1 MATKINPP
9 DLSSGNYELYKE
21 KLLAWQMVTDI
32 PVDKQGIVIAL
43 TLPNDDKHKIQEE
56 VFSQIGREKLSQENG
71 LDTLINFL
79 DSKLMKDD
87 LSDSLEKFEEFE
99 DFQRVNGQNITE
111 YIAAFD
117 SRYRKMEK
125 FKIKLPSE
133 ILAFKL
139 LRRANISKEE
149 KMLVLTG
156 MNYANRET
164 LYEEAKQSLKKFK
177 GDITEGSKST
187 AASVKLEPAFLAEN
201 EEALL
206 AAGYYKQGQGKR
218 SVRTGRGG
226 YSRGGGQRG
235 QGQEARRKMNPTG
248 PDGKPLTCRVCG
260 SYRHLMKDCP
270 DSWENIKK
278 VNIVEDEN
286 VVLFTGYNKEEIY
299 QLGVDARNCAILD
312 SACSSTVCGQN
323 WMDSYI
329 NSLNEVDRKKIKQTT
344 GERTFKFGGGTRLK
358 SRAEYCLPAVIAG
371 KEVTIKTDVVGSDIP
386 LLLSRT
392 AMKRAGVKMDLEN
405 DSATIFGKDIALNLT
420 TSGHYCIPI
429 DRTENIAV
437 EEVFSVK
444 LEEMGRQDKVKTLLK
459 LHRQFAHPRPRK
471 LKSLLQDA
479 DIWRDD
485 YQDLLEEIDRKC
497 ELCKR
502 YSKTPARPVVG
513 MPMATQFNEK
523 VAMDLK
529 QWKGRWILHIIDMWS
544 RYTIS
549 VFINRKRPSEVINAL
564 MQNWVGVFGVMGS
577 ILTDNGG
584 EFNADEMREVM
595 SILNVRVLTTAAESP
610 FQNGLCERVH
620 AVTDMML
627 LKLEEENKRTD
638 SQTLLCWANMARN
651 ALQMWNGYSSHQLIF
666 GKNPNLP
673 GIMTDGLPG
682 LEGSTSSEIF
692 AKHLNALHSSRRAY
706 IETEANER
714 IRRALR
720 GKIRA
725 AEDIFEKGDTVYY
738 KREGKERWLGPA
750 TVVFQ
755 EGKVVFVRHGGIFV
769 RVSPNRIERVNEIL
783 ERHESGDAVQTEH
796 KEGVVETNEE
806 ETEEESPVSEVIAAP
821 VPAEDQNYEA
831 PDRNSENQLSVT
843 DQELQTVSSET
854 ATGSVENDR
863 DTDRNTE
870 RSTRVKVNDNIRYK
884 LGDEWVNG
892 TIISRAGKASGKYKN
907 WYNVRNE
914 NNDERSIDLERH
926 EWQKIPE
933 TEINI
938 TETSSNKSLDSSE
951 INIAK
956 ENELEKLAQFETY
969 EEVADCGQKVL
980 STRWVITN
988 KDGKTKARLVVRGF
1002 EERDLEIPRDS
1013 PTVGKGTMRLFIS
1026 IAALENWAVKTT
1038 DIKSAFLQGK
1048 ELERDIYIRPPK
1060 ESQTPQGLIWKLKH
1074 GLYGLKDGARQFYES
1089 VREELMK
1096 LGFTQCRLDPALFYV
1111 HKDNRLR
1118 GIICCHVD
1126 DFLHAGDEL
1135 FEALMEKLRGRFSA
1149 GKVEEKEFR
1158 YIGFKVKQ
1166 YENRVI
1172 LDHSEYIERMKN
1184 ETVDPKRATD
1194 KKEILTTQEQKLYR
1208 QLVGQLNWAVQG
1220 SRPDM
1225 AFEMINMSTKLKQG
1239 TVENLVR
1246 VIKKISRMK
1255 DFHSYMTFPRL
1266 NKAAELKIVVFTDAS
1281 LGNINEG
1288 TGSTGAYIVWLMDN
1302 TGQCCPIAW
1311 NAHKIKRVVRSTLAA
1326 ETLGLEEGLEASY
1339 YYREML
1345 ASILGVKPRTVMI
1358 EAYVDNKSIIEA
1370 ILSTRLVEDKRLRV
1384 DVAAI
1389 KESLQLHDVK
1399 KIQWVPGHLQLANPM
1414 TKQGASGFNLLKVL
1428 QSGKMLDELC

>member
-99 DFQRVNGQNITE
+99 YFQRVNGQNITE

-177 GDITEGSKST
+177 GDITEGSIST

-344 GERTFKFGGGTRLK
+344 GERTFKFGGGIRLK

-706 IETEANER
+706 IETEVIA
-714 IRRALR
+714 APVP
-720 GKIRA
+720 
-725 AEDIFEKGDTVYY
+725 AEDQNYEAPD
-738 KREGKERWLGPA
+738 RN
-750 TVVFQ
+750 
-755 EGKVVFVRHGGIFV
+755 
-769 RVSPNRIERVNEIL
+769 S
-783 ERHESGDAVQTEH
+783 VQTEH

-1149 GKVEEKEFR
+1149 GKV
-1158 YIGFKVKQ
+1158 
-1166 YENRVI
+1166 
-1172 LDHSEYIERMKN
+1172 
-1184 ETVDPKRATD
+1184 
-1194 KKEILTTQEQKLYR
+1194 
-1208 QLVGQLNWAVQG
+1208 
-1220 SRPDM
+1220 
-1225 AFEMINMSTKLKQG
+1225 
-1239 TVENLVR
+1239 
-1246 VIKKISRMK
+1246 
-1255 DFHSYMTFPRL
+1255 
-1266 NKAAELKIVVFTDAS
+1266 
-1281 LGNINEG
+1281 
-1288 TGSTGAYIVWLMDN
+1288 
-1302 TGQCCPIAW
+1302 
-1311 NAHKIKRVVRSTLAA
+1311 
-1326 ETLGLEEGLEASY
+1326 
-1339 YYREML
+1339 
-1345 ASILGVKPRTVMI
+1345 
-1358 EAYVDNKSIIEA
+1358 
-1370 ILSTRLVEDKRLRV
+1370 

>member
-32 PVDKQGIVIAL
+32 SVDKQGIVIAL

-177 GDITEGSKST
+177 GDITEGSIST

-226 YSRGGGQRG
+226 YSRCGGQRG

-420 TSGHYCIPI
+420 TSGYYCIPI

-529 QWKGRWILHIIDMWS
+529 
-544 RYTIS
+544 
-549 VFINRKRPSEVINAL
+549 
-564 MQNWVGVFGVMGS
+564 
-577 ILTDNGG
+577 
-584 EFNADEMREVM
+584 
-595 SILNVRVLTTAAESP
+595 
-610 FQNGLCERVH
+610 
-620 AVTDMML
+620 
-627 LKLEEENKRTD
+627 
-638 SQTLLCWANMARN
+638 
-651 ALQMWNGYSSHQLIF
+651 
-666 GKNPNLP
+666 
-673 GIMTDGLPG
+673 
-682 LEGSTSSEIF
+682 
-692 AKHLNALHSSRRAY
+692 HSSRRAY

-738 KREGKERWLGPA
+738 KREGKERWFGPA

-926 EWQKIPE
+926 DWQKIPE

-956 ENELEKLAQFETY
+956 ENELEKLAQFETN

>member
-32 PVDKQGIVIAL
+32 SVDKQGIVIAL

-99 DFQRVNGQNITE
+99 DFQRINGQNITE

-177 GDITEGSKST
+177 GDITEGSIST

-420 TSGHYCIPI
+420 TSGYYCIPI

-529 QWKGRWILHIIDMWS
+529 
-544 RYTIS
+544 
-549 VFINRKRPSEVINAL
+549 
-564 MQNWVGVFGVMGS
+564 
-577 ILTDNGG
+577 
-584 EFNADEMREVM
+584 
-595 SILNVRVLTTAAESP
+595 
-610 FQNGLCERVH
+610 
-620 AVTDMML
+620 
-627 LKLEEENKRTD
+627 
-638 SQTLLCWANMARN
+638 
-651 ALQMWNGYSSHQLIF
+651 
-666 GKNPNLP
+666 
-673 GIMTDGLPG
+673 
-682 LEGSTSSEIF
+682 
-692 AKHLNALHSSRRAY
+692 HSSRRAY

-738 KREGKERWLGPA
+738 KREGKERWFGPA

-926 EWQKIPE
+926 DWQKIPE

-956 ENELEKLAQFETY
+956 EIELEKLAQFETY

-1345 ASILGVKPRTVMI
+1345 ASILGVKPRSVMI

>member
-177 GDITEGSKST
+177 GDITEGSIST

-405 DSATIFGKDIALNLT
+405 DSATIFGKDIALNRT

-933 TEINI
+933 TEI
-938 TETSSNKSLDSSE
+938 
-951 INIAK
+951 
-956 ENELEKLAQFETY
+956 
-969 EEVADCGQKVL
+969 
-980 STRWVITN
+980 
-988 KDGKTKARLVVRGF
+988 
-1002 EERDLEIPRDS
+1002 
-1013 PTVGKGTMRLFIS
+1013 
-1026 IAALENWAVKTT
+1026 
-1038 DIKSAFLQGK
+1038 
-1048 ELERDIYIRPPK
+1048 
-1060 ESQTPQGLIWKLKH
+1060 
-1074 GLYGLKDGARQFYES
+1074 
-1089 VREELMK
+1089 
-1096 LGFTQCRLDPALFYV
+1096 
-1111 HKDNRLR
+1111 
-1118 GIICCHVD
+1118 
-1126 DFLHAGDEL
+1126 
-1135 FEALMEKLRGRFSA
+1135 
-1149 GKVEEKEFR
+1149 KEFR

>member
-32 PVDKQGIVIAL
+32 SVDKQGIVIAL

-99 DFQRVNGQNITE
+99 DFQRVIGQNITE

-177 GDITEGSKST
+177 GDITEGSIST

-420 TSGHYCIPI
+420 TSGYYCIPI

-529 QWKGRWILHIIDMWS
+529 
-544 RYTIS
+544 
-549 VFINRKRPSEVINAL
+549 
-564 MQNWVGVFGVMGS
+564 
-577 ILTDNGG
+577 
-584 EFNADEMREVM
+584 
-595 SILNVRVLTTAAESP
+595 
-610 FQNGLCERVH
+610 
-620 AVTDMML
+620 
-627 LKLEEENKRTD
+627 
-638 SQTLLCWANMARN
+638 
-651 ALQMWNGYSSHQLIF
+651 
-666 GKNPNLP
+666 
-673 GIMTDGLPG
+673 
-682 LEGSTSSEIF
+682 
-692 AKHLNALHSSRRAY
+692 HSSRRAY

-738 KREGKERWLGPA
+738 KREGKERWFGPA

-926 EWQKIPE
+926 DWQKIPE

>member
-177 GDITEGSKST
+177 GDITEGSIST

-344 GERTFKFGGGTRLK
+344 GEKTFKFGGGTRLK

-405 DSATIFGKDIALNLT
+405 DSATIFGKDIALNRT

-870 RSTRVKVNDNIRYK
+870 RSTRVKVNDNIRY
-884 LGDEWVNG
+884 
-892 TIISRAGKASGKYKN
+892 
-907 WYNVRNE
+907 
-914 NNDERSIDLERH
+914 
-926 EWQKIPE
+926 
-933 TEINI
+933 
-938 TETSSNKSLDSSE
+938 
-951 INIAK
+951 
-956 ENELEKLAQFETY
+956 
-969 EEVADCGQKVL
+969 
-980 STRWVITN
+980 
-988 KDGKTKARLVVRGF
+988 
-1002 EERDLEIPRDS
+1002 
-1013 PTVGKGTMRLFIS
+1013 
-1026 IAALENWAVKTT
+1026 
-1038 DIKSAFLQGK
+1038 
-1048 ELERDIYIRPPK
+1048 
-1060 ESQTPQGLIWKLKH
+1060 
-1074 GLYGLKDGARQFYES
+1074 
-1089 VREELMK
+1089 
-1096 LGFTQCRLDPALFYV
+1096 
-1111 HKDNRLR
+1111 
-1118 GIICCHVD
+1118 
-1126 DFLHAGDEL
+1126 
-1135 FEALMEKLRGRFSA
+1135 
-1149 GKVEEKEFR
+1149 
-1158 YIGFKVKQ
+1158 IGFKVKQ

>member
-1 MATKINPP
+1 MP
-9 DLSSGNYELYKE
+9 
-21 KLLAWQMVTDI
+21 
-32 PVDKQGIVIAL
+32 
-43 TLPNDDKHKIQEE
+43 
-56 VFSQIGREKLSQENG
+56 SQENG

-177 GDITEGSKST
+177 GDITEGSIST

-420 TSGHYCIPI
+420 TSGYYCIPI

-529 QWKGRWILHIIDMWS
+529 
-544 RYTIS
+544 
-549 VFINRKRPSEVINAL
+549 
-564 MQNWVGVFGVMGS
+564 
-577 ILTDNGG
+577 
-584 EFNADEMREVM
+584 
-595 SILNVRVLTTAAESP
+595 
-610 FQNGLCERVH
+610 
-620 AVTDMML
+620 
-627 LKLEEENKRTD
+627 
-638 SQTLLCWANMARN
+638 
-651 ALQMWNGYSSHQLIF
+651 
-666 GKNPNLP
+666 
-673 GIMTDGLPG
+673 
-682 LEGSTSSEIF
+682 
-692 AKHLNALHSSRRAY
+692 HSSRRAY

-738 KREGKERWLGPA
+738 KREGKERWFGPA

-926 EWQKIPE
+926 DWQKIPE

>member
-1 MATKINPP
+1 
-9 DLSSGNYELYKE
+9 
-21 KLLAWQMVTDI
+21 
-32 PVDKQGIVIAL
+32 
-43 TLPNDDKHKIQEE
+43 
-56 VFSQIGREKLSQENG
+56 
-71 LDTLINFL
+71 
-79 DSKLMKDD
+79 
-87 LSDSLEKFEEFE
+87 
-99 DFQRVNGQNITE
+99 
-111 YIAAFD
+111 
-117 SRYRKMEK
+117 
-125 FKIKLPSE
+125 
-133 ILAFKL
+133 
-139 LRRANISKEE
+139 
-149 KMLVLTG
+149 
-156 MNYANRET
+156 
-164 LYEEAKQSLKKFK
+164 
-177 GDITEGSKST
+177 
-187 AASVKLEPAFLAEN
+187 
-201 EEALL
+201 
-206 AAGYYKQGQGKR
+206 
-218 SVRTGRGG
+218 
-226 YSRGGGQRG
+226 
-235 QGQEARRKMNPTG
+235 
-248 PDGKPLTCRVCG
+248 
-260 SYRHLMKDCP
+260 
-270 DSWENIKK
+270 
-278 VNIVEDEN
+278 
-286 VVLFTGYNKEEIY
+286 
-299 QLGVDARNCAILD
+299 
-312 SACSSTVCGQN
+312 
-323 WMDSYI
+323 
-329 NSLNEVDRKKIKQTT
+329 
-344 GERTFKFGGGTRLK
+344 
-358 SRAEYCLPAVIAG
+358 
-371 KEVTIKTDVVGSDIP
+371 
-386 LLLSRT
+386 
-392 AMKRAGVKMDLEN
+392 
-405 DSATIFGKDIALNLT
+405 
-420 TSGHYCIPI
+420 
-429 DRTENIAV
+429 
-437 EEVFSVK
+437 
-444 LEEMGRQDKVKTLLK
+444 
-459 LHRQFAHPRPRK
+459 
-471 LKSLLQDA
+471 
-479 DIWRDD
+479 
-485 YQDLLEEIDRKC
+485 
-497 ELCKR
+497 
-502 YSKTPARPVVG
+502 
-513 MPMATQFNEK
+513 
-523 VAMDLK
+523 
-529 QWKGRWILHIIDMWS
+529 
-544 RYTIS
+544 
-549 VFINRKRPSEVINAL
+549 
-564 MQNWVGVFGVMGS
+564 
-577 ILTDNGG
+577 
-584 EFNADEMREVM
+584 
-595 SILNVRVLTTAAESP
+595 
-610 FQNGLCERVH
+610 
-620 AVTDMML
+620 ML

-1220 SRPDM
+1220 SRPFSWLSFWLRRLQVVKQYENRVILDHSEYIERMKNETVDPKRATDKKEILTTQEQKLYRQLVGQLNWAVQGSRPDM

-1399 KIQWVPGHLQLANPM
+1399 TIQWVPGHLQLANPM

>member
-32 PVDKQGIVIAL
+32 SVDKQGIVIAL

-139 LRRANISKEE
+139 LRRANINKEE

-177 GDITEGSKST
+177 GDITEGSIST

-329 NSLNEVDRKKIKQTT
+329 NSLNEIDRKKIKQTT

-420 TSGHYCIPI
+420 TSGYYCIPI

-529 QWKGRWILHIIDMWS
+529 
-544 RYTIS
+544 
-549 VFINRKRPSEVINAL
+549 
-564 MQNWVGVFGVMGS
+564 
-577 ILTDNGG
+577 
-584 EFNADEMREVM
+584 
-595 SILNVRVLTTAAESP
+595 
-610 FQNGLCERVH
+610 
-620 AVTDMML
+620 
-627 LKLEEENKRTD
+627 
-638 SQTLLCWANMARN
+638 
-651 ALQMWNGYSSHQLIF
+651 
-666 GKNPNLP
+666 
-673 GIMTDGLPG
+673 
-682 LEGSTSSEIF
+682 
-692 AKHLNALHSSRRAY
+692 HSSRRAY

-738 KREGKERWLGPA
+738 KREGKERWFGPA

-926 EWQKIPE
+926 DWQKIPE

-1172 LDHSEYIERMKN
+1172 FDHSEYIERMKN

>member
-32 PVDKQGIVIAL
+32 SVDKQGIVIAL

-177 GDITEGSKST
+177 GDITEGSIST

-218 SVRTGRGG
+218 SVRTVRGG

-420 TSGHYCIPI
+420 TSGYYCIPI

-529 QWKGRWILHIIDMWS
+529 
-544 RYTIS
+544 
-549 VFINRKRPSEVINAL
+549 
-564 MQNWVGVFGVMGS
+564 
-577 ILTDNGG
+577 
-584 EFNADEMREVM
+584 
-595 SILNVRVLTTAAESP
+595 
-610 FQNGLCERVH
+610 
-620 AVTDMML
+620 
-627 LKLEEENKRTD
+627 
-638 SQTLLCWANMARN
+638 
-651 ALQMWNGYSSHQLIF
+651 
-666 GKNPNLP
+666 
-673 GIMTDGLPG
+673 
-682 LEGSTSSEIF
+682 
-692 AKHLNALHSSRRAY
+692 HSSRRAY

-738 KREGKERWLGPA
+738 KREGKERWFGPA

-831 PDRNSENQLSVT
+831 PDRNSEKQLSVT

-870 RSTRVKVNDNIRYK
+870 RSTRVKV
-884 LGDEWVNG
+884 
-892 TIISRAGKASGKYKN
+892 
-907 WYNVRNE
+907 
-914 NNDERSIDLERH
+914 
-926 EWQKIPE
+926 
-933 TEINI
+933 
-938 TETSSNKSLDSSE
+938 
-951 INIAK
+951 
-956 ENELEKLAQFETY
+956 
-969 EEVADCGQKVL
+969 
-980 STRWVITN
+980 
-988 KDGKTKARLVVRGF
+988 KT
-1002 EERDLEIPRDS
+1002 
-1013 PTVGKGTMRLFIS
+1013 
-1026 IAALENWAVKTT
+1026 VKTT

>member
-177 GDITEGSKST
+177 GDITEGSIST

-392 AMKRAGVKMDLEN
+392 AMKRAGVKMDPEN

-444 LEEMGRQDKVKTLLK
+444 LEEMGRQDK
-459 LHRQFAHPRPRK
+459 
-471 LKSLLQDA
+471 
-479 DIWRDD
+479 
-485 YQDLLEEIDRKC
+485 
-497 ELCKR
+497 
-502 YSKTPARPVVG
+502 
-513 MPMATQFNEK
+513 
-523 VAMDLK
+523 
-529 QWKGRWILHIIDMWS
+529 
-544 RYTIS
+544 
-549 VFINRKRPSEVINAL
+549 
-564 MQNWVGVFGVMGS
+564 
-577 ILTDNGG
+577 
-584 EFNADEMREVM
+584 
-595 SILNVRVLTTAAESP
+595 
-610 FQNGLCERVH
+610 
-620 AVTDMML
+620 
-627 LKLEEENKRTD
+627 
-638 SQTLLCWANMARN
+638 
-651 ALQMWNGYSSHQLIF
+651 
-666 GKNPNLP
+666 
-673 GIMTDGLPG
+673 
-682 LEGSTSSEIF
+682 
-692 AKHLNALHSSRRAY
+692 
-706 IETEANER
+706 
-714 IRRALR
+714 
-720 GKIRA
+720 
-725 AEDIFEKGDTVYY
+725 
-738 KREGKERWLGPA
+738 
-750 TVVFQ
+750 
-755 EGKVVFVRHGGIFV
+755 
-769 RVSPNRIERVNEIL
+769 
-783 ERHESGDAVQTEH
+783 
-796 KEGVVETNEE
+796 
-806 ETEEESPVSEVIAAP
+806 VIAAP

-892 TIISRAGKASGKYKN
+892 TIMSRAGKASGKYKN

-926 EWQKIPE
+926 E
-933 TEINI
+933 
-938 TETSSNKSLDSSE
+938 
-951 INIAK
+951 
-956 ENELEKLAQFETY
+956 
-969 EEVADCGQKVL
+969 
-980 STRWVITN
+980 
-988 KDGKTKARLVVRGF
+988 
-1002 EERDLEIPRDS
+1002 
-1013 PTVGKGTMRLFIS
+1013 
-1026 IAALENWAVKTT
+1026 
-1038 DIKSAFLQGK
+1038 
-1048 ELERDIYIRPPK
+1048 
-1060 ESQTPQGLIWKLKH
+1060 
-1074 GLYGLKDGARQFYES
+1074 
-1089 VREELMK
+1089 
-1096 LGFTQCRLDPALFYV
+1096 
-1111 HKDNRLR
+1111 
-1118 GIICCHVD
+1118 
-1126 DFLHAGDEL
+1126 
-1135 FEALMEKLRGRFSA
+1135 
-1149 GKVEEKEFR
+1149 
-1158 YIGFKVKQ
+1158 
-1166 YENRVI
+1166 
-1172 LDHSEYIERMKN
+1172 
-1184 ETVDPKRATD
+1184 
-1194 KKEILTTQEQKLYR
+1194 
-1208 QLVGQLNWAVQG
+1208 

-1345 ASILGVKPRTVMI
+1345 ASILGVKTRTVMI

>member
-177 GDITEGSKST
+177 GDITEGSIST

-312 SACSSTVCGQN
+312 SDCSSTVCGQN

-956 ENELEKLAQFETY
+956 ENE
-969 EEVADCGQKVL
+969 
-980 STRWVITN
+980 
-988 KDGKTKARLVVRGF
+988 
-1002 EERDLEIPRDS
+1002 
-1013 PTVGKGTMRLFIS
+1013 
-1026 IAALENWAVKTT
+1026 
-1038 DIKSAFLQGK
+1038 
-1048 ELERDIYIRPPK
+1048 
-1060 ESQTPQGLIWKLKH
+1060 
-1074 GLYGLKDGARQFYES
+1074 
-1089 VREELMK
+1089 
-1096 LGFTQCRLDPALFYV
+1096 
-1111 HKDNRLR
+1111 
-1118 GIICCHVD
+1118 
-1126 DFLHAGDEL
+1126 
-1135 FEALMEKLRGRFSA
+1135 
-1149 GKVEEKEFR
+1149 
-1158 YIGFKVKQ
+1158 
-1166 YENRVI
+1166 
-1172 LDHSEYIERMKN
+1172 
-1184 ETVDPKRATD
+1184 TVDPKRATD

>member
-177 GDITEGSKST
+177 GDITEGSIST

-358 SRAEYCLPAVIAG
+358 SR
-371 KEVTIKTDVVGSDIP
+371 
-386 LLLSRT
+386 
-392 AMKRAGVKMDLEN
+392 
-405 DSATIFGKDIALNLT
+405 
-420 TSGHYCIPI
+420 
-429 DRTENIAV
+429 
-437 EEVFSVK
+437 
-444 LEEMGRQDKVKTLLK
+444 
-459 LHRQFAHPRPRK
+459 
-471 LKSLLQDA
+471 
-479 DIWRDD
+479 
-485 YQDLLEEIDRKC
+485 
-497 ELCKR
+497 
-502 YSKTPARPVVG
+502 
-513 MPMATQFNEK
+513 
-523 VAMDLK
+523 
-529 QWKGRWILHIIDMWS
+529 
-544 RYTIS
+544 
-549 VFINRKRPSEVINAL
+549 
-564 MQNWVGVFGVMGS
+564 
-577 ILTDNGG
+577 
-584 EFNADEMREVM
+584 
-595 SILNVRVLTTAAESP
+595 
-610 FQNGLCERVH
+610 
-620 AVTDMML
+620 
-627 LKLEEENKRTD
+627 
-638 SQTLLCWANMARN
+638 
-651 ALQMWNGYSSHQLIF
+651 
-666 GKNPNLP
+666 
-673 GIMTDGLPG
+673 
-682 LEGSTSSEIF
+682 
-692 AKHLNALHSSRRAY
+692 
-706 IETEANER
+706 
-714 IRRALR
+714 
-720 GKIRA
+720 
-725 AEDIFEKGDTVYY
+725 
-738 KREGKERWLGPA
+738 
-750 TVVFQ
+750 
-755 EGKVVFVRHGGIFV
+755 
-769 RVSPNRIERVNEIL
+769 
-783 ERHESGDAVQTEH
+783 
-796 KEGVVETNEE
+796 
-806 ETEEESPVSEVIAAP
+806 
-821 VPAEDQNYEA
+821 
-831 PDRNSENQLSVT
+831 
-843 DQELQTVSSET
+843 
-854 ATGSVENDR
+854 
-863 DTDRNTE
+863 
-870 RSTRVKVNDNIRYK
+870 
-884 LGDEWVNG
+884 
-892 TIISRAGKASGKYKN
+892 
-907 WYNVRNE
+907 
-914 NNDERSIDLERH
+914 
-926 EWQKIPE
+926 
-933 TEINI
+933 
-938 TETSSNKSLDSSE
+938 
-951 INIAK
+951 
-956 ENELEKLAQFETY
+956 
-969 EEVADCGQKVL
+969 
-980 STRWVITN
+980 
-988 KDGKTKARLVVRGF
+988 
-1002 EERDLEIPRDS
+1002 
-1013 PTVGKGTMRLFIS
+1013 
-1026 IAALENWAVKTT
+1026 AVKTT

>member
-1 MATKINPP
+1 M
-9 DLSSGNYELYKE
+9 
-21 KLLAWQMVTDI
+21 
-32 PVDKQGIVIAL
+32 
-43 TLPNDDKHKIQEE
+43 
-56 VFSQIGREKLSQENG
+56 
-71 LDTLINFL
+71 
-79 DSKLMKDD
+79 
-87 LSDSLEKFEEFE
+87 
-99 DFQRVNGQNITE
+99 
-111 YIAAFD
+111 
-117 SRYRKMEK
+117 
-125 FKIKLPSE
+125 
-133 ILAFKL
+133 
-139 LRRANISKEE
+139 
-149 KMLVLTG
+149 
-156 MNYANRET
+156 
-164 LYEEAKQSLKKFK
+164 KKFK
-177 GDITEGSKST
+177 GDITEGSIST

-312 SACSSTVCGQN
+312 SACSSTV
-323 WMDSYI
+323 
-329 NSLNEVDRKKIKQTT
+329 
-344 GERTFKFGGGTRLK
+344 
-358 SRAEYCLPAVIAG
+358 
-371 KEVTIKTDVVGSDIP
+371 
-386 LLLSRT
+386 
-392 AMKRAGVKMDLEN
+392 
-405 DSATIFGKDIALNLT
+405 
-420 TSGHYCIPI
+420 
-429 DRTENIAV
+429 
-437 EEVFSVK
+437 
-444 LEEMGRQDKVKTLLK
+444 
-459 LHRQFAHPRPRK
+459 
-471 LKSLLQDA
+471 
-479 DIWRDD
+479 
-485 YQDLLEEIDRKC
+485 
-497 ELCKR
+497 
-502 YSKTPARPVVG
+502 
-513 MPMATQFNEK
+513 
-523 VAMDLK
+523 
-529 QWKGRWILHIIDMWS
+529 
-544 RYTIS
+544 
-549 VFINRKRPSEVINAL
+549 
-564 MQNWVGVFGVMGS
+564 
-577 ILTDNGG
+577 
-584 EFNADEMREVM
+584 
-595 SILNVRVLTTAAESP
+595 
-610 FQNGLCERVH
+610 
-620 AVTDMML
+620 
-627 LKLEEENKRTD
+627 
-638 SQTLLCWANMARN
+638 
-651 ALQMWNGYSSHQLIF
+651 
-666 GKNPNLP
+666 
-673 GIMTDGLPG
+673 
-682 LEGSTSSEIF
+682 
-692 AKHLNALHSSRRAY
+692 
-706 IETEANER
+706 
-714 IRRALR
+714 
-720 GKIRA
+720 
-725 AEDIFEKGDTVYY
+725 
-738 KREGKERWLGPA
+738 
-750 TVVFQ
+750 
-755 EGKVVFVRHGGIFV
+755 
-769 RVSPNRIERVNEIL
+769 
-783 ERHESGDAVQTEH
+783 
-796 KEGVVETNEE
+796 
-806 ETEEESPVSEVIAAP
+806 
-821 VPAEDQNYEA
+821 
-831 PDRNSENQLSVT
+831 
-843 DQELQTVSSET
+843 
-854 ATGSVENDR
+854 
-863 DTDRNTE
+863 
-870 RSTRVKVNDNIRYK
+870 
-884 LGDEWVNG
+884 
-892 TIISRAGKASGKYKN
+892 
-907 WYNVRNE
+907 
-914 NNDERSIDLERH
+914 
-926 EWQKIPE
+926 
-933 TEINI
+933 
-938 TETSSNKSLDSSE
+938 
-951 INIAK
+951 
-956 ENELEKLAQFETY
+956 
-969 EEVADCGQKVL
+969 
-980 STRWVITN
+980 
-988 KDGKTKARLVVRGF
+988 
-1002 EERDLEIPRDS
+1002 
-1013 PTVGKGTMRLFIS
+1013 
-1026 IAALENWAVKTT
+1026 
-1038 DIKSAFLQGK
+1038 
-1048 ELERDIYIRPPK
+1048 
-1060 ESQTPQGLIWKLKH
+1060 
-1074 GLYGLKDGARQFYES
+1074 YGLKDGARQFYES